1 MNKAT
6 YERVPMEVFVN
17 MSNRIKEQSELWALV
32 TLRYD
37 GTDVCGTLTI
47 ECPMSRLDEYKKTL
61 ELFIEERFK

>member
-17 MSNRIKEQSELWALV
+17 LTKRIQEHVDIWNVV
-32 TLRYD
+32 TLRYN

-47 ECPMSRLDEYKKTL
+47 ECPYNCLTEYKRTL
-61 ELFIEERFK
+61 ELFIEERFD

>member
-17 MSNRIKEQSELWALV
+17 LTKRIQEHVDIWNVV
-32 TLRYD
+32 TLRYN

-47 ECPMSRLDEYKKTL
+47 E
-61 ELFIEERFK
+61 ERFD

>member
-1 MNKAT
+1 MNKT
-6 YERVPMEVFVN
+6 IFERVPMEVFVN
-17 MSNRIKEQSELWALV
+17 LSNRIKKQTEIWSAV

-61 ELFIEERFK
+61 ELFIEERFN